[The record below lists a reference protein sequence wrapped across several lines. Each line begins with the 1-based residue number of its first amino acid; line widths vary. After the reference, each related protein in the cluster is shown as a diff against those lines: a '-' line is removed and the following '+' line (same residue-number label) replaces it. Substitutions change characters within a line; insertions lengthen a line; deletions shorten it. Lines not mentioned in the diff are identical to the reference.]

1 MDAGGSGPL
10 ARRLLPTPIGSAL
23 SPRRARGRLAYY
35 AYRAGETVVRA
46 VPHRVAYGMSTALA
60 DAFLIAQPSRMN
72 GLRENLRQV
81 MPDADARTLRRTV
94 RANMRNLARSWVDVM
109 EMGHRPDAVAARVH
123 PVDVENMLGPLER
136 GRGVLIVSLH
146 LGSWEIGLAGWNHRF
161 GRMALLAEVLEPQA
175 LFERILAARGRLG
188 VKVIPIDTAAMRQ
201 ADPETARRLGA
212 SAIRDMY
219 RVLRGNG
226 MVAVA
231 IDRDLTGTGQPF
243 SFFGAPAPIPTGV
256 VEVAIR
262 TGAAIVPVFLI
273 RSGPRLDEVVAPCH
287 PEIRYDPTAPREAE
301 VKRVVRE
308 LIRVLEDVIRT
319 HPDQWHVLD
328 PIWRAGAEAE

>member
-1 MDAGGSGPL
+1 M
-10 ARRLLPTPIGSAL
+10 
-23 SPRRARGRLAYY
+23 RGRLTYY
-35 AYRAGETVVRA
+35 AYLAGETVVRA
-46 VPHRVAYGMSTALA
+46 VPHRLAYGMSTALA
-60 DAFLIAQPSRMN
+60 DALLIAQPSRVS

-81 MPDADARTLRRTV
+81 MPDADSRTLRRTV

-123 PVDVENMLGPLER
+123 PVAVENMLGPLDR

-146 LGSWEIGLAGWNHRF
+146 LGSWEVGLAGWNRRF

-175 LFERILAARGRLG
+175 LFERILAARGRHG

-201 ADPETARRLGA
+201 ADAETARRLGA

-219 RVLRGNG
+219 RVLRDNG

-243 SFFGAPAPIPTGV
+243 SFFGSPAPIPTGV

-273 RSGPRLDEVVAPCH
+273 RAGRHHDEVLAPCH
-287 PEIRYDPTAPREAE
+287 PEIRYEPAAPRQEE
-301 VKRVVRE
+301 VQRVIRE
-308 LIRVLEDVIRT
+308 LITVLEEVIRA

-328 PIWRAGAEAE
+328 PIWGEGAEAR